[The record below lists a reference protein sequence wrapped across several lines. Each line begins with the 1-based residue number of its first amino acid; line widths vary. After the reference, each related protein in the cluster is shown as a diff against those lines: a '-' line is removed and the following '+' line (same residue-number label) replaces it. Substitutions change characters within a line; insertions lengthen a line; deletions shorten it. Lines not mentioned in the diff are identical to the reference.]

1 MDSMGSSAPAQ
12 GNNRR
17 NIIIGVV
24 VAVVVLCCCCALIA
38 IGAFWFCGDLITGV
52 SQSCSF

>member
-1 MDSMGSSAPAQ
+1 MGSSAPAQ